1 MSSQS
6 LIQEGATLK
15 MQIEAMTS
23 RLREINAA
31 LATEAEFK
39 NGKKTGYLVGDG
51 YKVKVVLRDNVKWDQ
66 EKLAQVISHL
76 PVIQDCFRTEYKP
89 DSKKLELAMARS
101 EEVEKAIVWARTITP
116 GTPAVTYEPIQEQE
130 QF

>member
-6 LIQEGATLK
+6 LIQEGANLK
-15 MQIEAMTS
+15 IQIEAMTE
-23 RLREINAA
+23 RLRQINAA

-39 NGKKTGYLVGDG
+39 NGKKTGYLVGG
-51 YKVKVVLRDNVKWDQ
+51 GFKVKVVLRDNVKWDQ
-66 EKLAQVISHL
+66 EKLVQVISHL
-76 PVIQDCFRTEYKP
+76 PVLQDCFRTEYKP

-116 GTPAVTYEPIQEQE
+116 GTPAVTYEPIQTE